1 MIGMGIINNKESI
14 MKLMK
19 ALSKGDIPER
29 VQVTIVDFVK
39 IFKTNPFVDRT
50 IEAMRTIIKN

>member
-1 MIGMGIINNKESI
+1 

-19 ALSKGDIPER
+19 ALSLGDAPEK
-29 VQVTIVDFVK
+29 VNVTIVDFVK

-50 IEAMRTIIKN
+50 IEAMKSIIKN